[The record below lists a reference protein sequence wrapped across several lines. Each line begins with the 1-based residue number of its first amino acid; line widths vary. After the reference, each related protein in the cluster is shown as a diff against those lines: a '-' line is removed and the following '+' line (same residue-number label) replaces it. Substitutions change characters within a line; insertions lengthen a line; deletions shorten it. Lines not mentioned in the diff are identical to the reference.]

1 MLSDELTKDDPELLG
16 TMVAELDEMIPQWST
31 FCLFLGV
38 KKPALNKI
46 ENQMTTKKYTEN
58 MLTSWI
64 TEKDKQATIHKI
76 LEALESPLIANN
88 ALAQRLRDSNRHV
101 QEMLKRKAPASSG

>member
-1 MLSDELTKDDPELLG
+1 MRLWRIQLKVINVLLADELPKDNPELLG

-46 ENQMTTKKYTEN
+46 ENQMTTRKYTEN
-58 MLTSWI
+58 MLASWI

-76 LEALESPLIANN
+76 LEALESPFIVNN
-88 ALAQRLRDSNRHV
+88 AL
-101 QEMLKRKAPASSG
+101 